1 VIGGVSLPSEQ
12 RHNERHTMK
21 KFIALALVTVG
32 VTVSARAQWI
42 VYDPANTVQPV
53 INTAQEIAKY
63 IEIINNQVQQIQ
75 ALTDQLN
82 EFKHYES
89 LFGDPKA
96 VLLTTVQ
103 PLVYDL
109 RKTEV
114 GETLT
119 ALEGA
124 VDAGEAMLYNASG
137 LFTNIGTTFATPNG
151 ATVTRRE
158 TPYLPVAAVQ
168 KTTEDF
174 LSVSTDATARRI
186 ALKEEIARTTTALK
200 SATTDAEVQ
209 KLTGVLIGLSSALN
223 NTDYEINQAT
233 ASALVQD
240 VANRNDAQ
248 RQIEA
253 KKEQQHAEFTE
264 AVQKYGQTFRLMNAP
279 TAFPTP

>member
-1 VIGGVSLPSEQ
+1 
-12 RHNERHTMK
+12 MK
-21 KFIALALVTVG
+21 KLIAITASIGFALTHVQAFTVFDP
-32 VTVSARAQWI
+32 TVNATIKLQ
-42 VYDPANTVQPV
+42 
-53 INTAQEIAKY
+53 TAQEIAKFVQM
-63 IEIINNQVQQIQ
+63 INNQVQQIQ
-75 ALTDQLN
+75 TLKDQLD

-96 VLLTTVQ
+96 VVLTTVQ
-103 PLVYDL
+103 PLVTDL
-109 RKTEV
+109 RKTEL
-114 GETLT
+114 GQTLT

-124 VDAGEAMLYNASG
+124 VDAGEAMLYSANG
-137 LFTNIGTTFATPNG
+137 LFSSIGTTFTTPNG

-158 TPYLPVAAVQ
+158 APYLPIAAVQ
-168 KTTEDF
+168 KTTDNF
-174 LSVSTDATARRI
+174 LSVSADATARRI

-200 SATTDAEVQ
+200 NATTDAEVQ

-264 AVQKYGQTFRLMNAP
+264 AVRQYGRTFRPMNAP

>member
-1 VIGGVSLPSEQ
+1 
-12 RHNERHTMK
+12 MK
-21 KFIALALVTVG
+21 KFIALTLVTIG
-32 VTVSARAQWI
+32 VATSARAQWV
-42 VYDPANTVQPV
+42 VYDPTLHTQS
-53 INTAQEIAKY
+53 ILNTAQEIAKY
-63 IEIINNQVQQIQ
+63 IEMINNQVQQIQ

-82 EFKHYES
+82 EFKHYED

-103 PLVYDL
+103 PLVNDL

-124 VDAGEAMLYNASG
+124 VDAGDAMLYNASG
-137 LFTNIGTTFATPNG
+137 LFTSIGTTFNTPNG

-158 TPYLPVAAVQ
+158 APYLPVAAVQ
-168 KTTEDF
+168 KTTDNF

-186 ALKEEIARTTTALK
+186 ALKEEIAQTTTALRR
-200 SATTDAEVQ
+200 ATTDAEVQ

-233 ASALVQD
+233 ASAMVQD

-248 RQIEA
+248 
-253 KKEQQHAEFTE
+253 
-264 AVQKYGQTFRLMNAP
+264 
-279 TAFPTP
+279 

>member
-1 VIGGVSLPSEQ
+1 
-12 RHNERHTMK
+12 MK
-21 KFIALALVTVG
+21 KFLALALVTVG
-32 VTVSARAQWI
+32 VSMSARAQWI
-42 VYDPANTVQPV
+42 VFDPTMNVQS
-53 INTAQEIAKY
+53 ILNTAQEIAKC
-63 IEIINNQVQQIQ
+63 IEMIDNQVPQIQ
-75 ALTDQLN
+75 TLTDKLN
-82 EFKHYES
+82 EFKHYED
-89 LFGDPKA
+89 LFGDPRA
-96 VLLTTVQ
+96 VVLATVQ
-103 PLVYDL
+103 PLVNDL

-119 ALEGA
+119 VLEGA
-124 VDAGEAMLYNASG
+124 VDAGDAMLYNASG
-137 LFTNIGTTFATPNG
+137 LFTSIGTTFSTPNG

-168 KTTEDF
+168 KTTDKF
-174 LSVSTDATARRI
+174 LSVSTDATARHI

-233 ASALVQD
+233 ASTLVQD

-253 KKEQQHAEFTE
+253 KKEQQHEFTK